1 MLLSRRYYQCSKWF
15 VFKYFCLVRYSIK
28 SVKLGR
34 KKNNLQMAFEWNIFV
49 RQNPRSARERNNL
62 TKTGFFAVIYSLKE
76 SCFNHNFWGLEKAN
90 NLYSCLSSWKYLYF
104 ILWLMLFDTNK
115 TDWKKVWNFTL
126 YEKTG
131 LYYLKFAHTIC
142 IK

>member
-1 MLLSRRYYQCSKWF
+1 MIF
-15 VFKYFCLVRYSIK
+15 FKYFCLVRYSIK

-62 TKTGFFAVIYSLKE
+62 TKTGFFAVICSLKE
-76 SCFNHNFWGLEKAN
+76 SCFNHNFWGLKKAN

-115 TDWKKVWNFTL
+115 TDWKKS
-126 YEKTG
+126 
-131 LYYLKFAHTIC
+131 LKFHSVRKNRFILLKVCTHHLH
-142 IK
+142 KVNTY